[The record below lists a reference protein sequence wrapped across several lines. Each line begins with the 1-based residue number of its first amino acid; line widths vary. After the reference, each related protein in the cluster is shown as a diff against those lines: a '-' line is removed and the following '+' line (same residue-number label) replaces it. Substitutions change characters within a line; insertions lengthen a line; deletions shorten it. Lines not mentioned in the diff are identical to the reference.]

1 MPLKSIFDDDHVVK
15 LSNGSRSKMKCLWC
29 GIVWPEAHAMRM
41 IAHLLQRPGMH
52 VKPCLGKID
61 EVLKQTYQELFTRK
75 NSTKAGKKRVHENSA
90 QSIQDSQSSLA
101 QALVASRSPPLLCLP
116 VNKGQT
122 SILTGFDQAS
132 SNDIRRSNKA
142 QLDMAIANFFHC
154 ENIAD
159 RVVESARFKYMLKQA
174 RLVGGEFW
182 PPTRKKIGGK
192 NCLILFFTVIFLS
205 NIMKVNC

>member
-1 MPLKSIFDDDHVVK
+1 
-15 LSNGSRSKMKCLWC
+15 MKCLWC
-29 GIVWPEAHAMRM
+29 GIVWPEAHATRM
-41 IAHLLQRPGMH
+41 IAHLLQQPGMH
-52 VKPCLGKID
+52 IKPCLGKID
-61 EVLKQTYQELFTRK
+61 EDLKKIYQELFTRK
-75 NSTKAGKKRVHENSA
+75 NSTKAGKKRVHEDSA

-101 QALVASRSPPLLCLP
+101 QALVASRSPPLLCPP

-122 SILTGFDQAS
+122 SILTGFDRAS
-132 SNDIRRSNKA
+132 SNDIRRSNEA
-142 QLDMAIANFFHC
+142 QLEMAIADFFHC

-159 RVVESARFKYMLKQA
+159 RVVESTRFKYMLKQA

-192 NCLILFFTVIFLS
+192 KFFNITLYCNFSS

>member
-1 MPLKSIFDDDHVVK
+1 MPLKSIFDDNHVIK
-15 LSNGSRSKMKCLWC
+15 LPNGSRSKMKCLWC
-29 GIVWPEAHAMRM
+29 GIVWPEAHATRM

-61 EVLKQTYQELFTRK
+61 DDSKKIYQELFNRK
-75 NSTKAGKKRVHENSA
+75 NSTKAGKKRVHEDST

-101 QALVASRSPPLLCLP
+101 QALVASRSPPLLCPP

-122 SILTGFDQAS
+122 SILTGFDRAS
-132 SNDIRRSNKA
+132 SNDIRRGNEA
-142 QLDMAIANFFHC
+142 QLEMAIADFFHC

-159 RVVESARFKYMLKQA
+159 RVVESPRFKYMLKQA
-174 RLVGGEFW
+174 RLVGGEFR

-192 NCLILFFTVIFLS
+192 NCLILFCTLILLS